1 MSFSTER
8 TKKRSSSVTSS
19 EKSWAVQMNEVR
31 LKERRK
37 LVKGFTDFLES
48 SGRMESDMYEA
59 LKAACKGNERQS
71 EVLVEPVKKYCQEL
85 RERFEELGGER
96 WPLEIIG
103 VMRENGVETVE
114 ELREL
119 CEKGVEMVPGGI
131 VENANK
137 AQDELALLQDAWNEE
152 RETLFRE
159 LNKLK
164 EEKRLA
170 EEAVSKYKKTLKEE
184 REASSELRGLLRK
197 QESEPK
203 KAGQARDTKEVPVPS
218 RLEVVRKWSP
228 RDSDDEFSM
237 HGRRGEFSDSERS
250 WGEDWKSGRSSRYS
264 AENEVMMGMV
274 ASMGRMMKASA
285 LPEPK
290 TFDGTGDFKE
300 FKRAFLLKYQQ
311 VTDEDNELVAI
322 LEERYLKGA
331 AKSLFKSLGDR
342 QERPIA
348 ELFVEFERKLRKRQG
363 DAKAEALHEFD
374 RLQRAPGQKLW
385 EYLVE
390 VEKWSKKAYPEVEK
404 ATLSQMR
411 TTKLM
416 RATEDDDMLQSVL
429 VAKRLELPL
438 AAQYDQLK
446 DIVLQREN
454 EKLRKQ
460 KERMGRLGD
469 QGNSDG
475 RRSPE
480 GSNDGDRKTVG
491 ERRDSGAKMKCFTC
505 GGVGHG
511 SWQCVSKRVDKVQIQ
526 EGTVK
531 NAGVETVEM
540 VEMLGQRRRVV
551 IDSGAVVSVISTSA
565 YERLKAGCRDWEK
578 EVEVFG
584 KPTFTILNAS
594 NSKMRVRGQ
603 IKIPM
608 VVRGRKVRV
617 VFQLVE
623 NWVEKILIG
632 TNAFESIGVE
642 LKWKDPYGLVNAEE
656 NSAEVQFI
664 GGEKKLERPGEKLRK
679 VPTEVSEIQCKSV
692 AVRGERGRSAST
704 GDVGEVF
711 KSEGEKERKKVK
723 IRASVAVIGPRLEA
737 RGPGV
742 LEYRNKTIT
751 GWTQKFDW
759 GEVKEAVVLVEYTD
773 KEDENSERV
782 EFVKSVAK
790 EVEKVWMMP
799 RSLQCEFGDVAKVT
813 EKWKIWMEKSVNVE
827 VVDPLMPVGKHKIPL
842 ILEKWNQ
849 KSLDGLR
856 QYLRMALP
864 NNSTGCQLKK
874 DETLGQDTTIWIGES
889 LRKRT
894 PDRREEGEVAS
905 PRFFSHETHWKRR
918 NQRREGTWNP
928 DDPSHVKRSNMN
940 SS

>member
-19 EKSWAVQMNEVR
+19 EKSWAVHMNEVR

-85 RERFEELGGER
+85 QERFEELGGER

-137 AQDELALLQDAWNEE
+137 AQDELALLQDAWKEE

-197 QESEPK
+197 QENEPK

-237 HGRRGEFSDSERS
+237 HGRRG
-250 WGEDWKSGRSSRYS
+250 
-264 AENEVMMGMV
+264 
-274 ASMGRMMKASA
+274 
-285 LPEPK
+285 
-290 TFDGTGDFKE
+290 
-300 FKRAFLLKYQQ
+300 
-311 VTDEDNELVAI
+311 
-322 LEERYLKGA
+322 
-331 AKSLFKSLGDR
+331 
-342 QERPIA
+342 
-348 ELFVEFERKLRKRQG
+348 
-363 DAKAEALHEFD
+363 
-374 RLQRAPGQKLW
+374 
-385 EYLVE
+385 
-390 VEKWSKKAYPEVEK
+390 
-404 ATLSQMR
+404 
-411 TTKLM
+411 
-416 RATEDDDMLQSVL
+416 
-429 VAKRLELPL
+429 
-438 AAQYDQLK
+438 
-446 DIVLQREN
+446 
-454 EKLRKQ
+454 
-460 KERMGRLGD
+460 
-469 QGNSDG
+469 
-475 RRSPE
+475 
-480 GSNDGDRKTVG
+480 DRKTVG

-505 GGVGHG
+505 GGIGHG

-578 EVEVFG
+578 EVEGFG
-584 KPTFTILNAS
+584 KPTFTVLNAS

-603 IKIPM
+603 SKIPM

-617 VFQLVE
+617 VFQLVD

-632 TNAFESIGVE
+632 TNAFGSIGVE

-711 KSEGEKERKKVK
+711 KSEGEKERKRVK
-723 IRASVAVIGPRLEA
+723 IRASVIGGE
-737 RGPGV
+737 GPGV
-742 LEYRNKTIT
+742 LEYRKKTMT

-773 KEDENSERV
+773 KEDENSKRV

-799 RSLQCEFGDVAKVT
+799 RSLQCEFGDVHNVAKR
-813 EKWKIWMEKSVNVE
+813 WKEWLKTSANVE
-827 VVDPLMPVGKHKIPL
+827 VVDPLML
-842 ILEKWNQ
+842 RR
-849 KSLDGLR
+849 KS
-856 QYLRMALP
+856 
-864 NNSTGCQLKK
+864 
-874 DETLGQDTTIWIGES
+874 QDTVDLGEMASEVAGWSTEWEKNADRRPQFWIEER
-889 LRKRT
+889 LWKRM

-905 PRFFSHETHWKRR
+905 PKFYILETHWKRR
-918 NQRREGTWNP
+918 NKRRKGTWNL
-928 DDPSHVKRSNMN
+928 DDPSHVKG
-940 SS
+940 

>member
-8 TKKRSSSVTSS
+8 TKKRSSSVTSF

-37 LVKGFTDFLES
+37 LVRGFTDFLES

-237 HGRRGEFSDSERS
+237 HGRRG
-250 WGEDWKSGRSSRYS
+250 
-264 AENEVMMGMV
+264 
-274 ASMGRMMKASA
+274 
-285 LPEPK
+285 
-290 TFDGTGDFKE
+290 
-300 FKRAFLLKYQQ
+300 
-311 VTDEDNELVAI
+311 
-322 LEERYLKGA
+322 
-331 AKSLFKSLGDR
+331 
-342 QERPIA
+342 
-348 ELFVEFERKLRKRQG
+348 
-363 DAKAEALHEFD
+363 
-374 RLQRAPGQKLW
+374 
-385 EYLVE
+385 
-390 VEKWSKKAYPEVEK
+390 
-404 ATLSQMR
+404 
-411 TTKLM
+411 
-416 RATEDDDMLQSVL
+416 
-429 VAKRLELPL
+429 
-438 AAQYDQLK
+438 
-446 DIVLQREN
+446 
-454 EKLRKQ
+454 
-460 KERMGRLGD
+460 
-469 QGNSDG
+469 
-475 RRSPE
+475 
-480 GSNDGDRKTVG
+480 DRKTVG
-491 ERRDSGAKMKCFTC
+491 ERRDSGAKIKCFTC
-505 GGVGHG
+505 GGIGHG

-551 IDSGAVVSVISTSA
+551 IDSGAVVSVISTTA
-565 YERLKAGCRDWEK
+565 YEKLKEGCRDWEK

-584 KPTFTILNAS
+584 KPTFTVLNAS
-594 NSKMRVRGQ
+594 NSKMRVREQ

-617 VFQLVE
+617 VFQLVD
-623 NWVEKILIG
+623 NWVERILIG

-679 VPTEVSEIQCKSV
+679 VPTEVSGIQCKSV
-692 AVRGERGRSAST
+692 AVRGERGRRAST
-704 GDVGEVF
+704 GDVGEF
-711 KSEGEKERKKVK
+711 KSEGEEKERKKVK

-759 GEVKEAVVLVEYTD
+759 GEVKKAVVLVEYTD
-773 KEDENSERV
+773 KEDENSKRV

-799 RSLQCEFGDVAKVT
+799 RSLQCELGDVDKVAKQ
-813 EKWKIWMEKSVNVE
+813 WKEWLKTSANVE
-827 VVDPLMPVGKHKIPL
+827 VVDPLMPVGNHKTPL
-842 ILEKWNQ
+842 ILEKWHR
-849 KSLDGLR
+849 KSLDGL
-856 QYLRMALP
+856 QKYLHNALP
-864 NNSTGCQLKK
+864 SHSVRCQWEKNTDRRPLSGLKK
-874 DETLGQDTTIWIGES
+874 DLGKGCPIAERRGKW
-889 LRKRT
+889 LRRSSTFSKPHGIT
-894 PDRREEGEVAS
+894 EVKGNEYS
-905 PRFFSHETHWKRR
+905 RGNRKT
-918 NQRREGTWNP
+918 
-928 DDPSHVKRSNMN
+928 
-940 SS
+940 

>member
-37 LVKGFTDFLES
+37 LVRGFTDFLES

-197 QESEPK
+197 QENEPK

-237 HGRRGEFSDSERS
+237 HGRRG
-250 WGEDWKSGRSSRYS
+250 
-264 AENEVMMGMV
+264 
-274 ASMGRMMKASA
+274 
-285 LPEPK
+285 
-290 TFDGTGDFKE
+290 
-300 FKRAFLLKYQQ
+300 
-311 VTDEDNELVAI
+311 
-322 LEERYLKGA
+322 
-331 AKSLFKSLGDR
+331 
-342 QERPIA
+342 
-348 ELFVEFERKLRKRQG
+348 
-363 DAKAEALHEFD
+363 
-374 RLQRAPGQKLW
+374 
-385 EYLVE
+385 
-390 VEKWSKKAYPEVEK
+390 
-404 ATLSQMR
+404 
-411 TTKLM
+411 
-416 RATEDDDMLQSVL
+416 
-429 VAKRLELPL
+429 
-438 AAQYDQLK
+438 
-446 DIVLQREN
+446 
-454 EKLRKQ
+454 
-460 KERMGRLGD
+460 
-469 QGNSDG
+469 
-475 RRSPE
+475 
-480 GSNDGDRKTVG
+480 DRKTVG

-505 GGVGHG
+505 GGIGHG

-526 EGTVK
+526 EGTVR

-551 IDSGAVVSVISTSA
+551 IDSGAVVSVISTTA

-584 KPTFTILNAS
+584 KPTFTVLNAS

-617 VFQLVE
+617 VFQLVD
-623 NWVEKILIG
+623 NWVERILIG

-656 NSAEVQFI
+656 NSAEVQFS

-692 AVRGERGRSAST
+692 AVRGERGRRAST

-711 KSEGEKERKKVK
+711 KSEGEEKERKKVK
-723 IRASVAVIGPRLEA
+723 IRASVVVIGPRLEA

-773 KEDENSERV
+773 KEDENSKRV

-799 RSLQCEFGDVAKVT
+799 RSLQCELGDVDKVAKQ
-813 EKWKIWMEKSVNVE
+813 WKEWLKTSANVE
-827 VVDPLMPVGKHKIPL
+827 VVDPLMPVGNHKTPL
-842 ILEKWNQ
+842 ILEKWHR
-849 KSLDGLR
+849 KSLDGL
-856 QYLRMALP
+856 QKYLHNALP
-864 NNSTGCQLKK
+864 SHSVRSQWEKNTDRRPQSGVKK
-874 DETLGQDTTIWIGES
+874 DLGKGCPIAERRGKW
-889 LRKRT
+889 LRRSSTFSKPHGIT
-894 PDRREEGEVAS
+894 EVKGNEYS
-905 PRFFSHETHWKRR
+905 RGNRKT
-918 NQRREGTWNP
+918 
-928 DDPSHVKRSNMN
+928 
-940 SS
+940 

>member
-19 EKSWAVQMNEVR
+19 EKSGAVQMNEVR

-37 LVKGFTDFLES
+37 LVKGFTDFLEC

-71 EVLVEPVKKYCQEL
+71 EVLVEPVKKYCHEL

-137 AQDELALLQDAWNEE
+137 ALDELALLQDAWNEE

-203 KAGQARDTKEVPVPS
+203 KAGHSRDTKEVPVPS

-228 RDSDDEFSM
+228 RDSDDEFSR

-264 AENEVMMGMV
+264 AGNEVMMGMV

-311 VTDEDNELVAI
+311 VTDEDDELVAI

-374 RLQRAPGQKLW
+374 RLQKAPEQKLW

-416 RATEDDDMLQSVL
+416 RVTEDDDMLQSVL

-454 EKLRKQ
+454 EELRKQ
-460 KERMGRLGD
+460 KERMGRLRD

-505 GGVGHG
+505 GGIGHG

-551 IDSGAVVSVISTSA
+551 IDSGAVVSVMSTSA

-584 KPTFTILNAS
+584 KPTFTVLNAS

-617 VFQLVE
+617 VFQLVD
-623 NWVEKILIG
+623 NWVERILIG

-664 GGEKKLERPGEKLRK
+664 GGEKKLERSGEKLRK
-679 VPTEVSEIQCKSV
+679 VPTEVSGIQCKSV
-692 AVRGERGRSAST
+692 AVRGERGRRTST

-711 KSEGEKERKKVK
+711 KSEGEEKERKKVK

-773 KEDENSERV
+773 KEDENSKKV

-799 RSLQCEFGDVAKVT
+799 RSLQCELGDVDKVAKQ
-813 EKWKIWMEKSVNVE
+813 WKEWLKTAANVE
-827 VVDPLMPVGKHKIPL
+827 VVDPLMPVGNHKTPL
-842 ILEKWNQ
+842 ILEKWHR
-849 KSLDGLR
+849 KSLDGL
-856 QYLRMALP
+856 QKYLHNALP
-864 NNSTGCQLKK
+864 SHSVRCQWEKNTDRRPQSGLKK
-874 DETLGQDTTIWIGES
+874 DLGKGCPIAERRGKW
-889 LRKRT
+889 LRRSST
-894 PDRREEGEVAS
+894 
-905 PRFFSHETHWKRR
+905 FSKPH
-918 NQRREGTWNP
+918 
-928 DDPSHVKRSNMN
+928 
-940 SS
+940 

>member
-8 TKKRSSSVTSS
+8 TKKRSSSVTSF
-19 EKSWAVQMNEVR
+19 EKSWAVQMNEVSLR
-31 LKERRK
+31 ERRK
-37 LVKGFTDFLES
+37 LVKGFTDFVEA
-48 SGRMESDMYEA
+48 SGQMESDIFEA
-59 LKAACKGNERQS
+59 VKMTCQGTARQL
-71 EVLVEPVKKYCQEL
+71 EGLIAPVKKYGKEL
-85 RERFEELGGER
+85 RERFDELGGER
-96 WPLEIIG
+96 WTLEIIG
-103 VMRENGVETVE
+103 LMRENGVETVE

-119 CEKGVEMVPGGI
+119 CEKGVKMVPGGI

-197 QESEPK
+197 QENEPK
-203 KAGQARDTKEVPVPS
+203 KAGQARDTQEVPVPS

-228 RDSDDEFSM
+228 KDSDDEFSM
-237 HGRRGEFSDSERS
+237 HGRR
-250 WGEDWKSGRSSRYS
+250 
-264 AENEVMMGMV
+264 
-274 ASMGRMMKASA
+274 
-285 LPEPK
+285 
-290 TFDGTGDFKE
+290 
-300 FKRAFLLKYQQ
+300 
-311 VTDEDNELVAI
+311 
-322 LEERYLKGA
+322 
-331 AKSLFKSLGDR
+331 
-342 QERPIA
+342 
-348 ELFVEFERKLRKRQG
+348 
-363 DAKAEALHEFD
+363 
-374 RLQRAPGQKLW
+374 
-385 EYLVE
+385 
-390 VEKWSKKAYPEVEK
+390 
-404 ATLSQMR
+404 
-411 TTKLM
+411 
-416 RATEDDDMLQSVL
+416 
-429 VAKRLELPL
+429 
-438 AAQYDQLK
+438 
-446 DIVLQREN
+446 
-454 EKLRKQ
+454 
-460 KERMGRLGD
+460 
-469 QGNSDG
+469 
-475 RRSPE
+475 
-480 GSNDGDRKTVG
+480 GDRKTVG

-505 GGVGHG
+505 GGIGHG

-551 IDSGAVVSVISTSA
+551 IDSGAVVSVISTTA

-584 KPTFTILNAS
+584 KPTFTVLNAS

-617 VFQLVE
+617 VFQLVD
-623 NWVEKILIG
+623 NWVERILIG

-692 AVRGERGRSAST
+692 AVRGERGRRAST

-711 KSEGEKERKKVK
+711 KSEGEEKERKKVK

-773 KEDENSERV
+773 KEDENSKRV

-799 RSLQCEFGDVAKVT
+799 RSLQCELGDVDKVAKQ
-813 EKWKIWMEKSVNVE
+813 WKEWLKTSANVE
-827 VVDPLMPVGKHKIPL
+827 VVDPLMPVGNHKTPL
-842 ILEKWNQ
+842 ILEKWHR
-849 KSLDGLR
+849 KSLDGL
-856 QYLRMALP
+856 QKYLHNALP
-864 NNSTGCQLKK
+864 SHSVRCQWEKNKYLGKGCPIAERRGKWLRRSST
-874 DETLGQDTTIWIGES
+874 
-889 LRKRT
+889 
-894 PDRREEGEVAS
+894 
-905 PRFFSHETHWKRR
+905 FSKPHGIT
-918 NQRREGTWNP
+918 
-928 DDPSHVKRSNMN
+928 VKGN
-940 SS
+940 

>member
-1 MSFSTER
+1 
-8 TKKRSSSVTSS
+8 
-19 EKSWAVQMNEVR
+19 
-31 LKERRK
+31 
-37 LVKGFTDFLES
+37 
-48 SGRMESDMYEA
+48 MESQKPQKRTGVILM
-59 LKAACKGNERQS
+59 
-71 EVLVEPVKKYCQEL
+71 VKKYCHEL

-159 LNKLK
+159 FNKLK

-170 EEAVSKYKKTLKEE
+170 EEAVSKYKKTIKEE

-197 QESEPK
+197 EEGEPK

-218 RLEVVRKWSP
+218 RLEVVRKWSS

-264 AENEVMMGMV
+264 AGNEVMMGMV

-311 VTDEDNELVAI
+311 VTDEDDELVAI

-374 RLQRAPGQKLW
+374 RLQKAPGQKLW

-390 VEKWSKKAYPEVEK
+390 VEKWSKKAYPEV
-404 ATLSQMR
+404 
-411 TTKLM
+411 
-416 RATEDDDMLQSVL
+416 
-429 VAKRLELPL
+429 
-438 AAQYDQLK
+438 
-446 DIVLQREN
+446 
-454 EKLRKQ
+454 
-460 KERMGRLGD
+460 
-469 QGNSDG
+469 
-475 RRSPE
+475 
-480 GSNDGDRKTVG
+480 
-491 ERRDSGAKMKCFTC
+491 
-505 GGVGHG
+505 
-511 SWQCVSKRVDKVQIQ
+511 
-526 EGTVK
+526 
-531 NAGVETVEM
+531 
-540 VEMLGQRRRVV
+540 
-551 IDSGAVVSVISTSA
+551 
-565 YERLKAGCRDWEK
+565 
-578 EVEVFG
+578 
-584 KPTFTILNAS
+584 
-594 NSKMRVRGQ
+594 SKMRVRGQ

-617 VFQLVE
+617 VFQLVD

-642 LKWKDPYGLVNAEE
+642 LKWKDPYGLVNDEE

-711 KSEGEKERKKVK
+711 KSEGEKERKK
-723 IRASVAVIGPRLEA
+723 
-737 RGPGV
+737 
-742 LEYRNKTIT
+742 
-751 GWTQKFDW
+751 
-759 GEVKEAVVLVEYTD
+759 EAVVLVDYTD
-773 KEDENSERV
+773 KEDENSKRV

-799 RSLQCEFGDVAKVT
+799 RSLQCEFGDVDNVAKQ
-813 EKWKIWMEKSVNVE
+813 WKEWLKTSANVE
-827 VVDPLMPVGKHKIPL
+827 VVDPLMPVGNHKTPL
-842 ILEKWNQ
+842 ILEKWHR
-849 KSLDGLR
+849 KSLDGL
-856 QYLRMALP
+856 QKYLHNALP
-864 NNSTGCQLKK
+864 SHPVRCQLEKNADRRPQSGLKK
-874 DETLGQDTTIWIGES
+874 DLGKGCPIAERRGKW
-889 LRKRT
+889 LRRSST
-894 PDRREEGEVAS
+894 
-905 PRFFSHETHWKRR
+905 FSKPHGITEAKGNEYSRGNRKT
-918 NQRREGTWNP
+918 
-928 DDPSHVKRSNMN
+928 
-940 SS
+940 